1 MRLHKE
7 SLPWTGTGEDI
18 LEDNGSVSSLTSL
31 ESNHKESE
39 TQYSAADNDNSEEMD
54 EVATD
59 EDITGEDSQPTQ
71 ACGAERFA
79 GLDQSLFDLDD
90 GDEDDE
96 EYRALEEDSEDD
108 DEDADG
114 DDDSDMY
121 M

>member
-7 SLPWTGTGEDI
+7 SRPWTGTGQDI
-18 LEDNGSVSSLTSL
+18 LEDNRSASSLTSL
-31 ESNHKESE
+31 ESNHSASE
-39 TQYSAADNDNSEEMD
+39 TEYSAAEDDNSDEMD
-54 EVATD
+54 DVATD

-96 EYRALEEDSEDD
+96 EYRALEDDSEGDE
-108 DEDADG
+108 EDADG

-121 M
+121 L